1 MRNITKVRRSVRA
14 ISPVIAVLL
23 MIAIAVV
30 AALVAYAWIMG
41 YMSGTTAKAGN
52 AIQIQSITTDQ
63 ASNLLVYVQNVGQGN
78 VILDSGYVNNDQVA
92 QTLNMPLSQG
102 ETGTVTTTYL
112 VTSDDF
118 IIDKNCND

>member
-63 ASNLLVYVQNVGQGN
+63 AQQSSCLRAECR
-78 VILDSGYVNNDQVA
+78 SRKCH
-92 QTLNMPLSQG
+92 S
-102 ETGTVTTTYL
+102 
-112 VTSDDF
+112 
-118 IIDKNCND
+118 